1 MSISKSILEFI
12 GNTPLI
18 RINNIVKKDKIK
30 CEILVKCEYFN
41 AGGSVK
47 DRVAL
52 NMINKAERDGL
63 IKPGYTLIEATSG
76 NTGIGLAMVG
86 KLKGYKVIITLPE
99 KMSNEKVNM
108 LKGLGA
114 EIIRTPTEASYD
126 SPESH
131 ISVAKKL
138 NKEIKDSYILD
149 QYNNNAN
156 PDIHYEETG
165 EEIWKQCN
173 GKLDYFICGVGT
185 GGTIAGISKKLKE
198 KNPNIKIIGV
208 DPLGSIL
215 ASPSNLNTNISNY
228 QVEGIGYDFIP
239 KVLDYKNIDKWYKS
253 NDKDS
258 FINSKRLINEEG
270 LLCGGSSGSA
280 FSVALNIAKDLEE
293 DKRIVVLLP
302 DGIRNYMSKFLCDDW
317 YKNNI

>member
-99 KMSNEKVNM
+99 KMSNEKVNI